1 MLFRI
6 LWLISITSIAQ
17 AVNSEQLSV
26 NNEQLS
32 IDTEQIYDISQ
43 DLGQTVGNNL
53 FYSFD
58 SFNLYQG
65 EIAQFSGSDSI
76 HNIIAR
82 VIGGEPSF
90 INGTIRSTIPNADF
104 YFLNPHGIVFGE
116 SAQLDLQGSFHAST
130 ADYVK
135 LSDGGK
141 FHARF
146 PEQDILT
153 TASIESFGFLNQT
166 AASIEVTNAQL
177 AVAPTQ
183 TLALIGG
190 DIHLTSTVPMT
201 YDESSQH
208 QLTHQLVA
216 PSGQIIIDSKGDIQ
230 LNNFGVDTSGLFGG
244 QMTIRGK
251 DLTLND
257 SVISSHTFAEMPGQ
271 TIDIQVDNLTLHDS
285 DILANTYTVGKGSNI
300 NLHVNDLIGMRVD
313 RSLGIEFGAT
323 IRGGSHI
330 STLTVGEGN
339 SGDIDIQAKNINLN
353 QSDIGTTT
361 FATGKS
367 GDVGLQVT
375 DTLQAIDSLSLANVD
390 TVPAVAGIFT
400 LTAGEGNSGNID
412 ISVGNVALD
421 KGATIGITSVALGQ
435 GGSITVQ
442 ADSIK
447 LTGQETLFG
456 IPSSIS
462 GISMGSART
471 SPLTINARHIQLID
485 GGVITT
491 NTFFSGG
498 ANMLT
503 VNVSDTLFI
512 SGVAQV
518 PYQMLGFPAF
528 PYPSNI
534 TSASANPVDN
544 GGQASDLF
552 VRAKHIILEAGGTIG
567 SMTYGSGDA
576 GHTKIEADS
585 IHMSGWQN
593 NGILYRSGINN
604 SSFNTE
610 SYAGCAGQITMS
622 ANKITIQDGGAI
634 NASTMNAGGGN
645 IELNISDALYLFN
658 QGSITTSV
666 QSGNCD
672 SGNISINT
680 PQFLVMNHSP
690 IIAQADVGQGG
701 NINIAAQQ
709 FLKSTNSLV
718 SASSRLGIDG
728 NVQINSPT
736 ENVSSGL
743 LHLYRD
749 FMQEVQIRDN
759 CKASRAGKL
768 PTKFKST
775 LSLQVDLYHF
785 PNYFIED
792 YIPSDVYFN
801 TTYY

>member
-1 MLFRI
+1 
-6 LWLISITSIAQ
+6 
-17 AVNSEQLSV
+17 
-26 NNEQLS
+26 
-32 IDTEQIYDISQ
+32 
-43 DLGQTVGNNL
+43 
-53 FYSFD
+53 
-58 SFNLYQG
+58 
-65 EIAQFSGSDSI
+65 
-76 HNIIAR
+76 
-82 VIGGEPSF
+82 
-90 INGTIRSTIPNADF
+90 
-104 YFLNPHGIVFGE
+104 
-116 SAQLDLQGSFHAST
+116 
-130 ADYVK
+130 
-135 LSDGGK
+135 
-141 FHARF
+141 
-146 PEQDILT
+146 
-153 TASIESFGFLNQT
+153 
-166 AASIEVTNAQL
+166 
-177 AVAPTQ
+177 
-183 TLALIGG
+183 
-190 DIHLTSTVPMT
+190 
-201 YDESSQH
+201 
-208 QLTHQLVA
+208 
-216 PSGQIIIDSKGDIQ
+216 
-230 LNNFGVDTSGLFGG
+230 
-244 QMTIRGK
+244 
-251 DLTLND
+251 
-257 SVISSHTFAEMPGQ
+257 
-271 TIDIQVDNLTLHDS
+271 
-285 DILANTYTVGKGSNI
+285 
-300 NLHVNDLIGMRVD
+300 
-313 RSLGIEFGAT
+313 
-323 IRGGSHI
+323 
-330 STLTVGEGN
+330 
-339 SGDIDIQAKNINLN
+339 
-353 QSDIGTTT
+353 
-361 FATGKS
+361 
-367 GDVGLQVT
+367 
-375 DTLQAIDSLSLANVD
+375 
-390 TVPAVAGIFT
+390 
-400 LTAGEGNSGNID
+400 
-412 ISVGNVALD
+412 
-421 KGATIGITSVALGQ
+421 
-435 GGSITVQ
+435 
-442 ADSIK
+442 
-447 LTGQETLFG
+447 
-456 IPSSIS
+456 
-462 GISMGSART
+462 MGSART

-610 SYAGCAGQITMS
+610 SYAGCAGQITIS
-622 ANKITIQDGGAI
+622 ANQITIQDAGAI
-634 NASTMNAGGGN
+634 NASTMNAGGGS

-792 YIPSDVYFN
+792 CIPSDVYFN